1 MRDSKQQYK
10 VEFFNQVLE
19 CAIQSA
25 EECFLQLKEHCSL
38 YGMTCNIPKFSD
50 IFEEDLQQQHRALEA
65 VLTKDDMCCNV
76 LRDLDEELKAL
87 SGSSSAKFT
96 AETVL
101 EYMCKNKN

>member
-25 EECFLQLKEHCSL
+25 EECFLQLKEHYSL
-38 YGMTCNIPKFSD
+38 YGMTCDIPKSSD
-50 IFEEDLQQQHRALEA
+50 ISEENLQQQHRAWEA

-76 LRDLDEELKAL
+76 VSDLGEELKAL
-87 SGSSSAKFT
+87 LGSSSAKFI
-96 AETVL
+96 ANAVL
-101 EYMCKNKN
+101 EYMRKNKN